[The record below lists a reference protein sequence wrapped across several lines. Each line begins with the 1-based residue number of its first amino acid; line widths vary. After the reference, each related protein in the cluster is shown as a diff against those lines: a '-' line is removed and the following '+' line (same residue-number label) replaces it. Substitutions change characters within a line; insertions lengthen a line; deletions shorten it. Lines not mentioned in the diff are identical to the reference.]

1 MAKFTKKNRLSETY
15 DCVIDGEKFKV
26 ALKKLTTVELVRL
39 AALGNQIMRLQKAA
53 PEGLGMTEEMAKLMV
68 EGVVSRVA
76 GIEGLVDDEDN
87 ELKWS
92 EMSDEDKFD
101 LFDQV
106 DLNSLSAL
114 FNAASTVGQLKED
127 EKKA

>member
-1 MAKFTKKNRLSETY
+1 MAKFSKKNRLSETY
-15 DCVIDGEKFKV
+15 DCVIDGETFKV
-26 ALKKLTTVELVRL
+26 ALKKLSTVELVKL
-39 AALGNQIMRLQKAA
+39 AAVGNQIMRLQKAA

-68 EGVVSRVA
+68 EAVVSRVA
-76 GIEGLVDDEDN
+76 GIEGLVNDEDQ

-92 EMSDEDKFD
+92 DMSDEDKFD

-106 DLNSLSAL
+106 DLTSLSAL

-127 EKKA
+127 EKKS

>member
-1 MAKFTKKNRLSETY
+1 MAKFSKKSRLSETY
-15 DCVIDGEKFKV
+15 DCVIDGETFKV

-39 AALGNQIMRLQKAA
+39 AALGNHIMRLQKAA

-106 DLNSLSAL
+106 DLNSLSEL